1 MDNYCEIHQAS
12 SNELS
17 SIAEFLKNAPLVHRH
32 LDWRTTFD
40 WLDKSPFLVLSQERE
55 IKAILVAVPDP
66 PGAAWIRC
74 FAVGFGVPPG
84 KTWEILAPYARSAL
98 APMDAKMIAVS
109 LNDWFSRVLVYHG
122 FTVRQKIVVLEWNHK
137 IPELV
142 ELPPDYLVR
151 PMVEGDLTDV
161 EEVDRSSFES
171 IWINTTPSLQAA
183 YNQAAHSYVIEKE
196 NQIIAYEMSTASQFT
211 AHLARLAVLPEFR
224 RLNLGKALVSNML
237 SDFSHKGILQITVNT
252 QSDNRASLHLY
263 KHLGFTPTFEEYP
276 VFHEL

>member
-12 SNELS
+12 SNEQS
-17 SIAEFLKNAPLVHRH
+17 SIAEFLRNAPLVHRH
-32 LDWRTTFD
+32 LDWHTTLD
-40 WLDKSPFLVLSQERE
+40 WLDKSPFLVLTQEKE

-66 PGAAWIRC
+66 PGVAWIRC

-98 APMDAKMIAVS
+98 APMGAKMIAVS

-137 IPELV
+137 IPEPV
-142 ELPPDYLVR
+142 ELSSDYLVR
-151 PMVEGDLTDV
+151 PMLESDLDEVEG
-161 EEVDRSSFES
+161 VDSASFES
-171 IWINTTPSLQAA
+171 IWINTAASIKAA
-183 YNQAAHSYVIEKE
+183 YDQAAHSYVIEK
-196 NQIIAYEMSTASQFT
+196 NGQIIAYEMSTASQFT

-237 SDFSHKGILQITVNT
+237 TDFSHKGIIQITVNT
-252 QSDNRASLHLY
+252 QNDNRASLHLY
-263 KHLGFTPTFEEYP
+263 KHLGFSPTFEEYP
-276 VFHEL
+276 IFQEL